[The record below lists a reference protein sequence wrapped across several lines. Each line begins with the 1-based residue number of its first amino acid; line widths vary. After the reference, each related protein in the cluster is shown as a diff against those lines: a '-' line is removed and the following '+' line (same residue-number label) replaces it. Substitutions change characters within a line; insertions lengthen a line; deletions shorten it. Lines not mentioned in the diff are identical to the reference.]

1 MNAFRRIMLMGIL
14 GCCFSLLVSGCALLV
29 VGAAGGA
36 AAGTAVSVKDSR
48 ETHHSPLTYVGTVLA
63 NVVYVPVKA
72 VFAGG
77 GALTSGV
84 SYVVTLGR
92 PEPTDT
98 IWNTTTGGDYVMT
111 PTMIEGRKPI
121 HFAGASRASSSSEIS
136 RRGTR
141 KSGAKGS
148 T

>member
-1 MNAFRRIMLMGIL
+1 MHRLRRILVLGIL
-14 GCCFSLLVSGCALLV
+14 AGFFSLLVEGCALLV

-48 ETHHSPLTYVGTVLA
+48 DTHHSPLTYVGTVVA

-77 GALTSGV
+77 GAVTSGV

-98 IWNTTTGGDYVMT
+98 IWNTTVGGDYVMT
-111 PTMIEGRKPI
+111 PDMIEGREPI
-121 HFAGASRASSSSEIS
+121 HFAGASKPSTSGAVS
-136 RRGTR
+136 RRGTEG
-141 KSGAKGS
+141 SGAQRS
-148 T
+148 S